1 MEQKVSWRNFL
12 TETGLES
19 INCIKTVCTVRKYHI
34 MILDHAQFVM
44 SKMLI
49 LLKQL
54 SWGKKSN
61 IWPQTHKTI
70 HYISQNTGLSQTS
83 VYWIIHKDLSVPT
96 LCLLYRLPIACSTT
110 KYGAFL
116 KNMFIKEAYRT
127 VDRLK
132 HEGVTQELNWFD
144 QAIADRLN
152 CSHSAHQFWRVTFDS
167 N

>member
-54 SWGKKSN
+54 SWGKK
-61 IWPQTHKTI
+61 IDPKPTKQFITYPKILVFHKLLFIGLYTRI
-70 HYISQNTGLSQTS
+70 CLYPLFASFTASQ
-83 VYWIIHKDLSVPT
+83 
-96 LCLLYRLPIACSTT
+96 
-110 KYGAFL
+110 
-116 KNMFIKEAYRT
+116 
-127 VDRLK
+127 
-132 HEGVTQELNWFD
+132 
-144 QAIADRLN
+144 
-152 CSHSAHQFWRVTFDS
+152 
-167 N
+167 